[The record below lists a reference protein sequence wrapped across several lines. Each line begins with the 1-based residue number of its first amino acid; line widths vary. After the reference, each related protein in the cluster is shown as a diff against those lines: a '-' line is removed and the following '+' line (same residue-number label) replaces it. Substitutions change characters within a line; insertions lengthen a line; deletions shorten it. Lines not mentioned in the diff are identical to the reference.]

1 MRFRKSIKITKG
13 VKLNLSKTGASF
25 TLGTGKGLSFNLGNK
40 GAFLNW
46 SIPGTGVYDRV
57 RLDTKVKDILG
68 GKGFLG
74 GLFGGKNAAA
84 QEGQAEET
92 VKKNAKGKVA
102 HKGAGVTDEEIAKLE
117 QELALISVHCFAPDL
132 ENAAAKEGELD
143 GEAVIATVEEW
154 LSQAELPIPVEIQMD
169 VCAEK
174 KAILVDLDLPEIE
187 DMPQKK
193 LTELASGEV
202 KIKEKSQKEKRE
214 DYQTC
219 VFGLGE
225 FVAANLLNLVAQA
238 EKVLVSA
245 YTQRRDAE
253 TGDLNDTFIY
263 SVVFDRAAF
272 AAEYQKVAPAELCGK
287 LKGRFITLSTG
298 VMKQIVPYEASDI

>member
-13 VKLNLSKTGASF
+13 VKLNLSKSGASF
-25 TLGTGKGLSFNLGNK
+25 TVGPGKGLSFNLGTK
-40 GAFLNW
+40 GAYLNW
-46 SIPGTGVYDRV
+46 SIPGTGIYDRV

-74 GLFGGKNAAA
+74 GLFGGKAAA
-84 QEGQAEET
+84 EGEEQT
-92 VKKNAKGKVA
+92 GEVKKNAKGKTVK
-102 HKGAGVTDEEIAKLE
+102 KGAGVTDEAIAALE
-117 QELALISVHCFAPDL
+117 QELALINVHCFAPDL
-132 ENAAAKEGELD
+132 ESADADAGELI
-143 GEAVIATVEEW
+143 GEDVIATAEMW
-154 LSQAELPIPVEIQMD
+154 LSEAELPVPVEIQLD
-169 VCAEK
+169 VCPEK

-225 FVAANLLNLVAQA
+225 FVAANLLNQVPQA

-245 YTQRRDAE
+245 YTQRRDAQ

-263 SVVFDRAAF
+263 SIVFDRAAF
-272 AAEYQKVAPAELCGK
+272 KAEYQKTAPAELCGN
-287 LKGRFITLSTG
+287 LKGRFIVLSTG
-298 VMKQIVPYEASDI
+298 VMKPIVPYEASDI

>member
-13 VKLNLSKTGASF
+13 VKLNLSKTGVSF

-57 RLDTKVKDILG
+57 RLDTKVKDVLS

-74 GLFGGKNAAA
+74 GLFGGKAEAA
-84 QEGQAEET
+84 EDET
-92 VKKNAKGKVA
+92 HEKLPNGKGKKTQTKKA
-102 HKGAGVTDEEIAKLE
+102 PGVTDEAIAALE
-117 QELALISVHCFAPDL
+117 QELALINVACFAPDL
-132 ENAAAKEGELD
+132 ASAYAQGELD
-143 GEAVIATVEEW
+143 GEDAAAAIEAW
-154 LSQAELPIPVEIQMD
+154 LAEAELPIPVEVQMD

-202 KIKEKSQKEKRE
+202 KIKDKSQKEKRE

-225 FVAANLLNLVAQA
+225 FVAANILNIVPAA
-238 EKVLVSA
+238 EKVLLSA
-245 YTQRRDAE
+245 YTQRRDAQ

-263 SVVFDRAAF
+263 SIVFDRAAF
-272 AAEYQKVAPAELCGK
+272 APDYQKTAPAELCGK

-298 VMKQIVPYEASDI
+298 VMKAIVPYEASDI